1 MSKMLTAFD
10 RWLPKP
16 EVKASVPEPKPV
28 TARLDITE
36 ADLCP
41 YCGDRMRRT
50 TALGIDVFLC
60 DHDRHVAPVPNDNI

>member
-1 MSKMLTAFD
+1 MSNMIAAFD

-16 EVKASVPEPKPV
+16 SVTASVPESKV
-28 TARLDITE
+28 NARLDITE

-50 TALGIDVFLC
+50 TALGVDVFLC
-60 DHDRHVAPVPNDNI
+60 DHDRHVAPVPNDKL